1 MGSAGC
7 SDADSDE
14 TFRLNSFYLLLDEPW
29 EYLFFLDI
37 EGNLSD
43 ANVLIALGRVLSQSS
58 FFKLLGN
65 YPASK

>member
-14 TFRLNSFYLLLDEPW
+14 TFRLNSSYLLLDEPF

-43 ANVLIALGRVLSQSS
+43 ANVLIALGRVLS
-58 FFKLLGN
+58 
-65 YPASK
+65 